1 MKLKIPAVV
10 KSMLTKRGAMTDR
23 TLRATKAQLIKTCG
37 EHGYKPHAAVIDFEA
52 SFGGMLIPDGPK
64 MKKDEPVWLFGTYA
78 CVTTGGHSSPGRG
91 KKIKLVPV
99 VNSPND
105 IIYYL
110 DEQGRGYAEDTI
122 EDVSPVRY
130 ADDATSLVCRIVF
143 DDALF
148 SRKETSLNLE
158 GLQGSELS
166 KQLKLKLVKEA
177 SGNDRRFYT
186 DKTGDILI
194 AEDIKEKRT
203 LFAGATKKHLKLV
216 QQQAAPAADKKETK
230 STTSLS
236 FRGSKIHEPPASLAD
251 EKNLTELNLTE
262 CENLDVDKA
271 LLVIAKLPKLKEL
284 SLPLSQSLTSLAPL
298 ANVPIKTLYLR
309 GTHVKHPDRLPSGL
323 SQLKKLKDLRI
334 EYADDIAQLPEA
346 AEDIRA
352 LRLLFSPKFTDDDI
366 RQSAARQPEKLYLQA
381 FVKTL

>member
-1 MKLKIPAVV
+1 MKIPAVA
-10 KSMLTKRGAMTDR
+10 KSMLKKRGATTD
-23 TLRATKAQLIKTCG
+23 TKLRATKAQLIKTCG
-37 EHGYKPHAAVIDFEA
+37 EHGYKPHAAVIDFETA
-52 SFGGMLIPDGPK
+52 FGGMLIPDDGPK
-64 MKKDEPVWLFGTYA
+64 IKKDEPVWLFGTHA
-78 CVTTGGHSSPGRG
+78 CVTTGGHASPGRG

-122 EDVSPVRY
+122 EDASPVRY
-130 ADDATSLVCRIVF
+130 ADNATSLVCRIVF

-186 DKTGDILI
+186 DKSGDILI

-203 LFAGATKKHLKLV
+203 RFAGTTKKHLKLV
-216 QQQAAPAADKKETK
+216 QQQPAPVADKKD
-230 STTSLS
+230 TTSLS
-236 FRGSKIHEPPASLAD
+236 FRGSKIHELPASLAD
-251 EKNLTELNLTE
+251 EKNLIELNLTE

-284 SLPLSQSLTSLAPL
+284 SLPLSRSLTSLAPL
-298 ANVPIKTLYLR
+298 AHLPIKTLYLR
-309 GTHVKHPDRLPSGL
+309 GTYVKHPDRLPAGL

-334 EYADDIAQLPEA
+334 EYADEIAQLPETT
-346 AEDIRA
+346 EDVRA
-352 LRLLFSPKFTDDDI
+352 LRLLFSAKFTDDDI
-366 RQSAARQPEKLYLQA
+366 RLSAAKQPEKLYLQA